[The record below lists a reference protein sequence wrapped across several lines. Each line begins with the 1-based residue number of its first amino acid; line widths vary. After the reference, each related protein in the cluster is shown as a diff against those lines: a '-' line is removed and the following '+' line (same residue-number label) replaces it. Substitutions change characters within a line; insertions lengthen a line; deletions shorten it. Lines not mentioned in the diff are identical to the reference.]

1 MNIVKPDEFNFT
13 SRYSKK
19 KKKKGEGI
27 AETNQTVQK
36 QWKGKFIKKTAY
48 PYAFL
53 KRRCLGGFA
62 QIVAGIMPVILSCSL
77 GQMWGTSAVPSKLAA
92 GIANPLSLFK
102 FVSAQYQSC

>member
-13 SRYSKK
+13 SRYSEKK
-19 KKKKGEGI
+19 KKERGLLKQI
-27 AETNQTVQK
+27 NQTVQK

-62 QIVAGIMPVILSCSL
+62 QIVAGIMPVILFCSL

-92 GIANPLSLFK
+92 GIANPLSIFK

>member
-13 SRYSKK
+13 SRYSEK

-48 PYAFL
+48 P
-53 KRRCLGGFA
+53 
-62 QIVAGIMPVILSCSL
+62 
-77 GQMWGTSAVPSKLAA
+77 
-92 GIANPLSLFK
+92 
-102 FVSAQYQSC
+102 